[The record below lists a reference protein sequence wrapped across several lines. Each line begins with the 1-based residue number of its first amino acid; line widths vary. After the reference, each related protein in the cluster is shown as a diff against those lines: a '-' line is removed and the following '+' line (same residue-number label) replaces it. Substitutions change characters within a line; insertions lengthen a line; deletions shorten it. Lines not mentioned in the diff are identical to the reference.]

1 MKKEYNNSIAYFNIL
16 RFIGAISI
24 SVLFHY
30 NDHFLKNLYL
40 TNQIESGSIW
50 EFLAQYGFIFVEMF
64 FIISGILFSFYY
76 FKKINNG
83 MNLKDFLINRVIRI
97 YPVLIITT
105 IFMYFANYVLYSTG
119 CRLWS
124 DGTLNIWELLSDMI
138 FAGKSFFNAGNTLNG
153 PIWYINV
160 LMFCYILAFYLS
172 KISIKKKSIIV
183 FIIPILIGIMIKYAS
198 LDFLILNTRVARGLI
213 AFFVGIVL
221 GEALK
226 KYDGISKEN
235 KTVIKTALAIVTII
249 SIFVLTFKDRYMY
262 VGDETFFYSFIFFP
276 ALITLLY
283 DTKWLNKICS
293 TKFVKYLGNISY
305 GIYMWNFPILITFHI
320 LNVFNI
326 VQMQVLTWEFIGILF
341 VTHMVV
347 ATLSY
352 FFLEKGWADLLK
364 EIIEKKRKI
373 KEIPEKTNIE
383 IE

>member
-1 MKKEYNNSIAYFNIL
+1 
-16 RFIGAISI
+16 
-24 SVLFHY
+24 
-30 NDHFLKNLYL
+30 
-40 TNQIESGSIW
+40 
-50 EFLAQYGFIFVEMF
+50 
-64 FIISGILFSFYY
+64 
-76 FKKINNG
+76 
-83 MNLKDFLINRVIRI
+83 
-97 YPVLIITT
+97 
-105 IFMYFANYVLYSTG
+105 
-119 CRLWS
+119 
-124 DGTLNIWELLSDMI
+124 
-138 FAGKSFFNAGNTLNG
+138 
-153 PIWYINV
+153 
-160 LMFCYILAFYLS
+160 
-172 KISIKKKSIIV
+172 
-183 FIIPILIGIMIKYAS
+183 
-198 LDFLILNTRVARGLI
+198 
-213 AFFVGIVL
+213 
-221 GEALK
+221 
-226 KYDGISKEN
+226 
-235 KTVIKTALAIVTII
+235 
-249 SIFVLTFKDRYMY
+249 MY